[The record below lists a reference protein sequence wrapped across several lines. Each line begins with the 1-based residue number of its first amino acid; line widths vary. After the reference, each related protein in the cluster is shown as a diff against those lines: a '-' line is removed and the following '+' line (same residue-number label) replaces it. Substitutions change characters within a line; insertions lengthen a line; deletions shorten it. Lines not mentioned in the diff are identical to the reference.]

1 MDRTRLRSRRDQM
14 SPIRILLFLIATAAC
29 AGGDMDAPPPV
40 PTPEPLV
47 VLDAGVGQPTV
58 TVGDAVFDVES
69 VSTPEQRAKGLSGRD
84 YLADTSGML
93 FVFESGRTTSFWMK
107 DMRFPLDF
115 VWIGDQC
122 TVVDTHSDV
131 PAPSPT
137 SASGSLPRYSSTT
150 PSRYTPRDQLRQ
162 DRRAW
167 YRGRRSR
174 DL

>member
-1 MDRTRLRSRRDQM
+1 
-14 SPIRILLFLIATAAC
+14 
-29 AGGDMDAPPPV
+29 MDAPPPV

-150 PSRYTPRDQLRQ
+150 PSRYTLEINSGKIVELGIEVG
-162 DRRAW
+162 DRVTFS
-167 YRGRRSR
+167 GFSGTGVVC
-174 DL
+174 